1 MNRAPRILTTTATIE
16 IQRGARYMESELAL
30 AGSSRPVTASR
41 AREGAGSAVRQG
53 CREGDPR
60 EKC

>member
-1 MNRAPRILTTTATIE
+1 MNRAPKILTVTATIE
-16 IQRGARYMESELAL
+16 IASGARYMESRQAL

-41 AREGAGSAVRQG
+41 AREVAGPAARQG

-60 EKC
+60 GKC